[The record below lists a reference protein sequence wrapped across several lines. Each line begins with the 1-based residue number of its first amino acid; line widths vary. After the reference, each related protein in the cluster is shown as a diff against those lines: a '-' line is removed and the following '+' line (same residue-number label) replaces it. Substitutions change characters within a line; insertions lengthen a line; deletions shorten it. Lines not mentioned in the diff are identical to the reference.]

1 MLEVCVCGRA
11 IGSSG
16 NHRRG
21 SPSVLQS
28 GLDDPSAL
36 LGETLS
42 VPERVLISPTAG
54 IFEPL
59 RPAVEPGPI
68 DAGVVVGMVA
78 GQEVRSPF
86 GGNLLG
92 ILVYPG
98 ERVHQGQRIA
108 WLRTDEHERA
118 S

>member
-1 MLEVCVCGRA
+1 MLEVCVCGRS

-16 NHRRG
+16 NLRPG

-28 GLDDPSAL
+28 ALDESSAL

-42 VPERVLISPTAG
+42 VPERVLISPAAG

-59 RPAVEPGPI
+59 RPPVQPGPI
-68 DAGVVVGMVA
+68 DAGIVVGTVA
-78 GQEVRSPF
+78 GQAVRSPF

-108 WLRTDEHERA
+108 WLRTD